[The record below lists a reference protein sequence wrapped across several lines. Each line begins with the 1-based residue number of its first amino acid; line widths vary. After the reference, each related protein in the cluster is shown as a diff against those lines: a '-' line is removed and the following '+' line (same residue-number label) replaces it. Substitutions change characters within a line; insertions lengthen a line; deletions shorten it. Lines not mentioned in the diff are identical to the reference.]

1 MSQARALYR
10 VQEIELA
17 VIDRRIRLKEID
29 SQLED
34 NAVVQEAQSQ
44 LDDAQA
50 HLDTVLK
57 QVKDVENQIETVV
70 EKHKSTESRLYSGAV
85 KNPKELQDMGK
96 EIESLTRRRETLDN
110 QLLDIMLERDDALAM
125 KQLTEEELAQVTD
138 AWEMEHK
145 DLLDEKNQL
154 TTESEKLMIQRKEAL
169 QGVHADSLKE
179 YNSLRTAKS
188 NRPVA
193 ILENKACSAC
203 GIEQNNA
210 IITAVNQDER
220 LIKCH
225 NCGRILSRR

>member
-110 QLLDIMLERDDALAM
+110 QLLDIMLERDEALAM

-169 QGVHADSLKE
+169 QGIHADSLKE
-179 YNSLRTAKS
+179 YNSLRSAKS

>member
-179 YNSLRTAKS
+179 YNSLRSAKS